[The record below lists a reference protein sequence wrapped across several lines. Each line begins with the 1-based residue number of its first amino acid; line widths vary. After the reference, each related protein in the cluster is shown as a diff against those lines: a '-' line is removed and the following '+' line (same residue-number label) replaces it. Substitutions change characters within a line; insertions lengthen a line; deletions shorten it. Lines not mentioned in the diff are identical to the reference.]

1 MITEIK
7 NRNTAFFRTF
17 DEFVGPMSLPTPAT
31 IDDFLDMRNY
41 SYSMTFFSELAR
53 LAGETNYTV
62 VNELG
67 DQGPNIIDKAID
79 TLLGVLLYPLKLLI
93 LVAGKIFELIVNGI
107 GNIGGNAPEGLISL
121 DNILFNHVPITK
133 LDFFNFNSGND
144 NIDNIRGTVAQWY
157 YALRNLSIIISLC
170 VLIYTGVRMAISSI
184 AEDKAK
190 YKQMLINW
198 VVGFLLIFI
207 LQYIIII
214 TISATNSIVEAIA
227 KASRI

>member
-1 MITEIK
+1 MEKFSEYMDRISEENNARYDYADFPTMMTLSDNSTLLSFIAKYAGESGF
-7 NRNTAFFRTF
+7 TPV
-17 DEFVGPMSLPTPAT
+17 DEFTQTTGS
-31 IDDFLDMRNY
+31 
-41 SYSMTFFSELAR
+41 
-53 LAGETNYTV
+53 
-62 VNELG
+62 
-67 DQGPNIIDKAID
+67 NIIDKAID